1 MYFKFSYQD
10 DKDGILN
17 IVLFSVCTQK
27 IICIIIINILLTIE
41 PQNSGPD
48 FSGFSE
54 SVSKV
59 SSKVN
64 TAWKTL
70 TVSKI
75 IYSYYNTYH
84 TV

>member
-27 IICIIIINILLTIE
+27 NNMFNIIIIIINILLTIE
-41 PQNSGPD
+41 PHNSGPD

-64 TAWKTL
+64 TA
-70 TVSKI
+70 
-75 IYSYYNTYH
+75 
-84 TV
+84 